1 MATSHAILESI
12 RSTIDL
18 NDYRKLHWEGTFD
31 DYLNVILDK
40 PGVTRTAY
48 QRLYDM
54 ILGHGTE
61 DVYEN
66 KEKLTRFKFFTEF
79 ATKHGDGIYGLDRP
93 LMQLVNTFKSSSL
106 PEAVSGGVCAQII
119 EARLASGTA
128 WTNVTSTSAACS
140 MLAAQL
146 LPGGTLNISAIGDQA
161 KIRTVAGSSS
171 SVVLRA
177 RHTLAGASTSYT
189 LQSNE
194 ITFQLP

>member
-1 MATSHAILESI
+1 MRITRLALIATTALLAACGTDETTAPNTSGTVDTRLAAVAAPPTSSVADANVTMMVAI
-12 RSTIDL
+12 T
-18 NDYRKLHWEGTFD
+18 
-31 DYLNVILDK
+31 
-40 PGVTRTAY
+40 
-48 QRLYDM
+48 
-54 ILGHGTE
+54 
-61 DVYEN
+61 
-66 KEKLTRFKFFTEF
+66 
-79 ATKHGDGIYGLDRP
+79 
-93 LMQLVNTFKSSSL
+93 SSL

-194 ITFQLP
+194 ITYQLP